1 MSNKL
6 FIQIKIELS
15 FEPLLY
21 CSLCG
26 QPILG
31 NQKMSLDHHIPRCH
45 GGPDIAANLLP
56 AHTICNSIKNNLM
69 PDEFEKQKQTLYQTA
84 LNNWHL
90 KRKDRQIVE
99 KALKYMR

>member
-31 NQKMSLDHHIPRCH
+31 NQKMSLDHHVM
-45 GGPDIAANLLP
+45 AV
-56 AHTICNSIKNNLM
+56 
-69 PDEFEKQKQTLYQTA
+69 
-84 LNNWHL
+84 
-90 KRKDRQIVE
+90 QI
-99 KALKYMR
+99 